1 MIRTTQSQVSN
12 SKAEQDVV
20 LLILL
25 NSYTEMIWLF
35 DKKNITV
42 RFEFFSSINLHH
54 LLYNTVRIK
63 QPFVVY

>member
-1 MIRTTQSQVSN
+1 MIRTTQSQLSN

-35 DKKNITV
+35 DKKKT
-42 RFEFFSSINLHH
+42 S
-54 LLYNTVRIK
+54 
-63 QPFVVY
+63 Q